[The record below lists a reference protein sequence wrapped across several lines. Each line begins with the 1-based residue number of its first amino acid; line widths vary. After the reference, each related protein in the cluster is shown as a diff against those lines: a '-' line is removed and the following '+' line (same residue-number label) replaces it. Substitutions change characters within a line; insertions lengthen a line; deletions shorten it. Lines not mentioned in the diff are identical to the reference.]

1 MLPGAETLLAWVAA
15 HAAWAPAAVFALAFA
30 ESLPLLGFFVPGS
43 AILLGVG
50 VLIALD
56 ALPALPVMLAAMAG
70 AALGDSSGF
79 LLVRW
84 LGRGAT
90 LRWLPARGRRL
101 QARSVLIFRRW
112 GWWAVFLSRFFAPM
126 RAFVPVIAGLSGMS
140 MARFQSANIPSAILW
155 APVVLLPGQ
164 VAAWAAGALDG
175 RAWLVALPVL
185 ALLGLLLLARRRGQS
200 MVDRVIQAFR

>member
-1 MLPGAETLLAWVAA
+1 MTETLLAWVEA

-56 ALPALPVMLAAMAG
+56 ALPVLPVMLAAMAG

-84 LGRGAT
+84 LGRGAA
-90 LRWLPARGRRL
+90 RRCLPARGRRL

-112 GWWAVFLSRFFAPM
+112 GWWAVFLSRFFAPL

-164 VAAWAAGALDG
+164 IAAWAAGALDG
-175 RAWLVALPVL
+175 P
-185 ALLGLLLLARRRGQS
+185 ALLAGLAILLAATGFFLVRGRRT
-200 MVDRVIQAFR
+200 A